1 MILAKMPDG
10 SIRRTLIAPKTHQ
23 AKQARA
29 WKAKT
34 EAAKIRHD
42 LNLTQADFATLLGVS
57 LATIRKWERATGQP
71 SGAAKTLLIVARQHP
86 EVIREALAADQG

>member
-1 MILAKMPDG
+1 MPDG

-42 LNLTQADFATLLGVS
+42 LNLTQADFAT
-57 LATIRKWERATGQP
+57 IRKWERGTGQP